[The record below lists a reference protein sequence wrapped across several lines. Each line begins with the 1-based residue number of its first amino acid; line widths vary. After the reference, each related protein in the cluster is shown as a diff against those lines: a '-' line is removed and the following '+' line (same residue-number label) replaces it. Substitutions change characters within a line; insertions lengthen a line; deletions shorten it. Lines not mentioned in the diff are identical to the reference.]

1 MGSYLSSERWSL
13 WFSGAGIEAADRERK
28 LKIQNL
34 LTQDMILLELKSGK
48 RDDVL
53 KEMVG
58 LLKQKEKIAKEKEL
72 FEKLIQREELGS
84 TAISD
89 GVAIPH
95 CKIKGVKDP
104 VVMLAVSKKGVS
116 FQSLD
121 GKPTYVFFLVVSSPD
136 NPSLNLQILAAI
148 AHLVRKAD
156 FFLKKVLEAKSIS
169 DILAIIKEEEEKIN
183 E

>member
-1 MGSYLSSERWSL
+1 
-13 WFSGAGIEAADRERK
+13 

-34 LTQDMILLELKSGK
+34 LTQDMVLLELQSRE

-58 LLKQKEKIAKEKEL
+58 FLKQREKIVKEKEL
-72 FEKLIQREELGS
+72 YERLIQREKLGS
-84 TAISD
+84 TAIGE

-95 CKIKGVKDP
+95 CKIKGVRDP
-104 VVMLAVSKKGVS
+104 VVLMAVSKKGVD
-116 FQSLD
+116 FHSLD
-121 GKPTYVFFLVVSSPD
+121 ENPTFVFFLVVSSPE

-148 AHLVRKAD
+148 AHLVRKANS
-156 FFLKKVLEAKSIS
+156 FLKKILETKSIS
-169 DILAIIKEEEEKIN
+169 DILEIIKEEEEKIN